1 MKHFSALSERLKL
14 WTEKSDGVFTFS
26 GINSPNFTFLYK
38 NFLIHSL
45 CSRFSKQII
54 ICPTAEEAEDIYQKM
69 RSLNFAVNETSSE
82 KKFSIYYFPGLEA
95 SPYLSTIPSED
106 HFFKRLRTLHQ
117 LLSNREMIIV
127 TTLEALLLYIPHP
140 NFILKNQLA
149 IQVSDVISPL
159 DLAKK
164 LTSLGYAQ
172 TLTIEEP
179 GSFSRKG
186 EIFDLF
192 PTLGR
197 PVRIHYFDDM
207 IEEIFLIDQETQKTL
222 KDQPV
227 NEVLVG
233 PSGGLFTS
241 AEHVSSLREAIPQ
254 AKPQFKNKF
263 EERKEL
269 FNKLSNN
276 QLPEN
281 YVLYQGLFFKEKVT
295 LLDYVDNST
304 LLLFLD
310 QKNIEENFE
319 QYQEILKTEYQELEQ
334 DTSTKNILPDSG
346 ALYSLNYREKT
357 TKFPRL
363 ETFPVD
369 ISVEDDLGEKPK
381 LKPNLEEASLY
392 LKQKFLGNTIIKDRA
407 DYISKVVKFLFEDH
421 LKKAEM
427 ILVYRSENSKNE
439 LVHLFSLQDNYS
451 SLQHKIHFI
460 QDDLEK
466 GFYYSADRLLV
477 LSDADFFDSKK
488 TKTKKTSVKNVDLF
502 AEQLAT
508 LKAGDFVI
516 HSTHGVGLYRGLE
529 SIEHAGSKSDFLVIE
544 YENRDKVYVPV
555 YKMNLIQKYADSSAE
570 IKVANLQSK
579 KFEAAKARAR
589 GSAKALAFDL
599 IRLQAERKLKKSF
612 IFSPPDHL
620 FKEFELSFPFDE
632 TPDQLNAINDVLDD
646 MQRTFPMDRLVCGD
660 VGFGKTEVA
669 IRAAFKAVL
678 DKKQVAVLVPTTILA
693 LQHYS
698 SFKNRLKDFPI
709 NVEFLSRF
717 KTAQEAKK
725 ILSDLKEGKVD
736 IVIGTHMLL
745 GKEVEYHD
753 LGLVVI
759 DEEHRFGVAHKEQL
773 KLYRANIHMLTLTAT
788 PIPRTLQLSF
798 MGIRDLSLIQTAPP
812 KRQAIKTYLIHEDDL
827 TIKNAIEKELNRGGQ
842 VYFVHNRVNDI
853 EEIAGR
859 IRELVPKAKIV
870 IGHGQLPERELEKR
884 IKQFYSGEFDIL
896 LATTII
902 ESGID
907 IPRANTMIINRADM
921 FGLAQLHQ
929 LRGRIGRSDKKAY
942 AYLMIPP
949 HKNLS
954 DTAHKRLKAL
964 QTYAEI
970 GSGFAIASSDLE
982 IRGAGDIL
990 GAEQS
995 GHIEAIGLELYME
1008 LLNEAVIEIKGEKR
1022 LVKKDIEVQTPELAF
1037 IPNNYIT
1044 DSGIRL
1050 KYYKRLANCSD
1061 ITILE
1066 QLKDEIKD
1074 IFGHYPPE
1082 VHNLFLVLEC
1092 RISLQS
1098 TGIES
1103 LKTNGKFVNMRFD
1116 RKILES
1122 NQQLRDKI
1130 LGHFMSRPKVY
1141 KISPDFSVV
1150 YEHKTS
1156 MSLEE
1161 LLTFAKFIA
1170 SQINLC

>member
-1 MKHFSALSERLKL
+1 MKHFSALIDRLNL
-14 WTEKSDGVFTFS
+14 WTESGQRVLTFS
-26 GINSPNFTFLYK
+26 GMTSSIFIFLYK
-38 NFLIHSL
+38 NFLFQDIGSKYT
-45 CSRFSKQII
+45 KQII
-54 ICPTAEEAEDIYQKM
+54 ICPSAEEAEDFYQK
-69 RSLNFAVNETSSE
+69 LKTLET
-82 KKFSIYYFPGLEA
+82 KNFSIHYFPGLEA
-95 SPYLSTIPSED
+95 SPYLSAIPSED
-106 HFFKRLRTLHQ
+106 HFFKRLRALNS
-117 LLSNREMIIV
+117 LLSASNTLIV
-127 TTLEALLLYIPHP
+127 TTIEGLTLNVP
-140 NFILKNQLA
+140 NKSFILNNEFK
-149 IQVSDVISPL
+149 IQISDVISPI

-164 LTSLGYAQ
+164 LTNLGYSQ
-172 TLTIEEP
+172 TLTVEEP

-186 EIFDLF
+186 EIFDLY
-192 PTLGR
+192 PTSGR
-197 PVRIHYFDDM
+197 PVRLHYFDDM
-207 IEEIFLIDQETQKTL
+207 IEEIFLIDPETQKTN
-222 KDQPV
+222 KEQPLT
-227 NEVLVG
+227 EVLVS
-233 PSGGLFTS
+233 PSVGLFCQPELIS
-241 AEHVSSLREAIPQ
+241 NLRESIPQ

-281 YVLYQGLFFKEKVT
+281 YILYQGLFFKEKT
-295 LLDYVDNST
+295 NLMDYLDTQSLMV
-304 LLLFLD
+304 FLD
-310 QKNIEENFE
+310 KKSIEENFE
-319 QYQEILKTEYQELEQ
+319 QYKEILNQEYQELEAE
-334 DTSTKNILPDSG
+334 TSTKNILPE
-346 ALYSLNYREKT
+346 ANLLYDFNYKSKLK
-357 TKFPRL
+357 KFS
-363 ETFPVD
+363 EIDTEPVD
-369 ISVEDDLGEKPK
+369 INIDSEIELKQK
-381 LKPNLEEASLY
+381 LHLSIEEANLY
-392 LKQKFLGNTIIKDRA
+392 IRHKFLGNFIIKDRA
-407 DYISKVVKFLFEDH
+407 DYISKLVEYLFNDH
-421 LKKAEM
+421 LKKSEL

-439 LVHLFSLQDNYS
+439 LIHLFSLQENYQ
-451 SLQHKIHFI
+451 LYHHKIQLIH
-460 QDDLEK
+460 DDLAK
-466 GFYYSADRLLV
+466 GFYYSSDKLLV
-477 LSDADFFDSKK
+477 LSDGDFFESKK
-488 TKTKKTSVKNVDLF
+488 TKTKKSPTKNVDLF

-508 LKAGDFVI
+508 LKSGDFVI
-516 HSTHGVGLYRGLE
+516 HSTHGVGLYKGLE
-529 SIEHAGSKSDFLVIE
+529 SIEHAGNKSDFLVIE

-589 GSAKALAFDL
+589 SSAKALAFDL

-612 IFSPPDHL
+612 VYSPPDHL

-678 DKKQVAVLVPTTILA
+678 DKKQVAILVPTTILA

-698 SFKNRLKDFPI
+698 SFKNRLKDFPVNI
-709 NVEFLSRF
+709 EFLSRF
-717 KTAQEAKK
+717 KSAQEAKK
-725 ILSDLKEGKVD
+725 IISDLKDGKID
-736 IVIGTHMLL
+736 IIIGTHMLL
-745 GKEVEYHD
+745 GKEIEYHD

-773 KLYRANIHMLTLTAT
+773 KVYRSNLHILTLTAT

-842 VYFVHNRVNDI
+842 IYFVHNRVNDI
-853 EEIAGR
+853 EEMAGR
-859 IRELVPKAKIV
+859 IKELVPRAKII

-884 IKQFYSGEFDIL
+884 IKLFYSGDYDIL

-907 IPRANTMIINRADM
+907 IPRANTMIINRADN

-949 HKNLS
+949 NKNLS

-1022 LVKKDIEVQTPELAF
+1022 LVRKDIEVQTPELAF
-1037 IPNNYIT
+1037 IPNNYIS
-1044 DSGIRL
+1044 DSGTRL

-1061 ITILE
+1061 ITLLE
-1066 QLKDEIKD
+1066 QMKDEIKD
-1074 IFGHYPPE
+1074 IFGHFPPE
-1082 VHNLFLVLEC
+1082 VQNLFMVLEC

-1098 TGIES
+1098 TGLES
-1103 LKTNGKFVNMRFD
+1103 LKTNGKFVNLRFD
-1116 RKILES
+1116 RKFLES
-1122 NQQLRDKI
+1122 NHELRDKI
-1130 LGHFMSRPKVY
+1130 LAHFMSRPKVY

-1150 YEHKTS
+1150 YEHK
-1156 MSLEE
+1156 MAMNLPE
-1161 LLTFAKFIA
+1161 LLNFAKFIA